1 MVGALRA
8 TSGLSLAAVGLPL
21 YGALNNR
28 RQNQPNNREFDNT
41 KEPAA
46 LSFNPYGRRLA
57 APGAVVG
64 LARAGAD
71 DDDDAR
77 CAVVDGG
84 APLDEDQRRA
94 VEARIGADRRTRRDA
109 GPAARG
115 RTQGVCWP
123 HAGRDAPGVAE
134 AAPGVRVGGSTSC
147 GLASCT
153 VCGAPASRRPAVVD
167 WSCQSETARQLGL
180 GGSGSVSYTH
190 LTLPTNR
197 EV

>member
-1 MVGALRA
+1 MGRWQPRQRLGAKQRPSWTEVPQCVDGLRHSA
-8 TSGLSLAAVGLPL
+8 SLVA
-21 YGALNNR
+21 
-28 RQNQPNNREFDNT
+28 
-41 KEPAA
+41 
-46 LSFNPYGRRLA
+46 GRRA
-57 APGAVVG
+57 AQLLRQG
-64 LARAGAD
+64 
-71 DDDDAR
+71 
-77 CAVVDGG
+77 
-84 APLDEDQRRA
+84 RA

-134 AAPGVRVGGSTSC
+134 AAPGVLVGGSTSC

-180 GGSGSVSYTH
+180 GGSGCPGPLASRRASILIVRTPPGGLRRGGNKSLLVSYRS
-190 LTLPTNR
+190 LALCVAANAAGVSARRP
-197 EV
+197 